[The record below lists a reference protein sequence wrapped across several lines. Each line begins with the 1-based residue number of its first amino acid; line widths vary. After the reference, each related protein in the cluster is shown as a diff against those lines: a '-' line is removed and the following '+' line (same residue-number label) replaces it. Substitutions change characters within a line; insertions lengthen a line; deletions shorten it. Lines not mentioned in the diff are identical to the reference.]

1 MWNGIAQ
8 WLGVDSDEDLDW
20 ILPNRQK
27 FDSLFSGHDLFTD
40 SPIWTPAPAGPT
52 KSPTPQP
59 TTLPTFSQPTPL
71 PTFSSPTAS
80 PVVPT
85 TTPLQLV
92 GDGLTGLGLC
102 QGDCDS
108 DSDCQLG

>member
-1 MWNGIAQ
+1 MKVWNGIAQ

-27 FDSLFSGHDLFTD
+27 FDSLFNGHDLFTD
-40 SPIWTPAPAGPT
+40 SPIWTPAPVGPS
-52 KSPTPQP
+52 KSPTP
-59 TTLPTFSQPTPL
+59 QPTPL

-80 PVVPT
+80 PTVPT